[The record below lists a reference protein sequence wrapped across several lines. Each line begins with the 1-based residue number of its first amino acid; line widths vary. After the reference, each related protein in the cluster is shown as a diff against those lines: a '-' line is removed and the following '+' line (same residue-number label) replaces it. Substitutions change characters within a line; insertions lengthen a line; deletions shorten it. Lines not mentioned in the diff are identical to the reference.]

1 MKYALIPLPDNF
13 KKGNCEDCPLR
24 VFDDYIGDFNCI
36 PYGRED
42 GCQIEIREV
51 LKEEDGC

>member
-13 KKGNCEDCPLR
+13 KKGDCEDCPLR

-36 PYGRED
+36 PYGRQD

-51 LKEEDGC
+51 LKEEET